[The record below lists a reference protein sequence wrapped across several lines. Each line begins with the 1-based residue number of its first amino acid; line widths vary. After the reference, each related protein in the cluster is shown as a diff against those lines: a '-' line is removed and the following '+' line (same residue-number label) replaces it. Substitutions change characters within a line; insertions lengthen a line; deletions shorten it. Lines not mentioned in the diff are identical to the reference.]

1 MLAENSYKKLGYS
14 RFRSMKV
21 FTCTRVTFAGTSGFL
36 KHMCPSS
43 VEASGKHTLMQFVEV
58 FDGFGLSHVLSS

>member
-21 FTCTRVTFAGTSGFL
+21 FTCTCVTFAGTSGFL

-43 VEASGKHTLMQFVEV
+43 VEVSGKHTLMQFVGV